1 MKKLTPVK
9 QYLLGF
15 SLIFLVLLISVVTV
29 LYLSVKPRLD
39 AEKLATQ
46 VAVEKADLTETS
58 SVDLYNGSETYYS
71 VYGTTSSG
79 EQKIVSVGE
88 DNGEVYVYSV
98 NDGISRK
105 EAKQVATANG
115 ATGISK
121 VVYGIYDETPIW
133 EVTATNGYYLVKF
146 ETSELVKKEGI

>member
-1 MKKLTPVK
+1 
-9 QYLLGF
+9 
-15 SLIFLVLLISVVTV
+15 
-29 LYLSVKPRLD
+29 
-39 AEKLATQ
+39 
-46 VAVEKADLTETS
+46 

-105 EAKQVATANG
+105 EATQVATANG

-133 EVTATNGYYLVKF
+133 
-146 ETSELVKKEGI
+146 

>member
-29 LYLSVKPRLD
+29 SYLSVKPRLD
-39 AEKLATQ
+39 AEILATQ

-105 EAKQVATANG
+105 EAKASCD
-115 ATGISK
+115 SK
-121 VVYGIYDETPIW
+121 WSDWY
-133 EVTATNGYYLVKF
+133 F
-146 ETSELVKKEGI
+146 